1 MKKLVLASAIV
12 AASVAGAANAA
23 TIYEK
28 NGLIYKMKGDWQI
41 QLRQDAG
48 DDQNLDVEFDD
59 LEIKN
64 SIAYDLGNGL
74 TAFGQLDFGFKDDAE
89 GKRDGSKLEEAYVGL
104 AYENVALSI
113 GERDFGSDEFGVEA
127 AYENTLSE
135 DGFDSQGT
143 HGNDVVRLDA
153 AFGAVNVIASVELES
168 DGESSADGEVFDLFA
183 STELNNLQL
192 AAAYQT
198 MKATPDADS
207 VDTWGVSAMYD
218 AGMVEV
224 GADFSAIEDTADQAN
239 IVAKV
244 AVNKST
250 KVAIGATNIEPEV
263 GDDVT
268 EWYANV
274 TYKFPT
280 QKNVSVFAEIA
291 DTDEDNVDAGFLTGM
306 RIKF

>member
-1 MKKLVLASAIV
+1 
-12 AASVAGAANAA
+12 
-23 TIYEK
+23 
-28 NGLIYKMKGDWQI
+28 MKGDWQI

-153 AFGAVNVIASVELES
+153 VFGAVNVIASVELES

-224 GADFSAIEDTADQAN
+224 GADFSAIDDVADQAN
-239 IVAKV
+239 LIAKV

>member
-28 NGLIYKMKGDWQI
+28 NGLTYKMKGDWQI

-153 AFGAVNVIASVELES
+153 VFGAVNVIASVELES

-224 GADFSAIEDTADQAN
+224 GADFSAIDDVADQAN
-239 IVAKV
+239 LIAKV

>member
-12 AASVAGAANAA
+12 AASVASAANAA
-23 TIYEK
+23 TIYEN
-28 NGLIYKMKGDWQI
+28 NGLTYKMKGDWQI

-64 SIAYDLGNGL
+64 SIEYDLGDGL

-89 GKRDGSKLEEAYVGL
+89 GKDDGSKLEEAYVGL

-127 AYENTLSE
+127 AYENTLAE

-153 AFGAVNVIASVELES
+153 KIGTVNLIASAELEAE
-168 DGESSADGEVFDLFA
+168 GESSADGEVFDLFA
-183 STELNNLQL
+183 STEIDNLAL
-192 AAAYQT
+192 AAAYQSK
-198 MKATPDADS
+198 KATPADDT

-218 AGMVEV
+218 AGMVKV
-224 GADFSAIEDTADQAN
+224 GADFSAIDDVADQAN

-274 TYKFPT
+274 TYKFPA

-291 DTDEDNVDAGFLTGM
+291 DTDENNVDAGFLTGM

>member
-28 NGLIYKMKGDWQI
+28 NGLTYKMKGDWQI

-153 AFGAVNVIASVELES
+153 ALGAVNMIASVELES

-218 AGMVEV
+218 AGMVKV

-239 IVAKV
+239 LVAKV